1 MPQKIVEYIPCNDRD
16 IVGKKVAFNHWFMN
30 TVSKYQGHSILQFLL
45 VRQVYIVYDP
55 GVWCGTNTYEYQR
68 YVRYIFSSNHN
79 IHKSSCGLCF
89 WAPDPLIDRF

>member
-1 MPQKIVEYIPCNDRD
+1 MPQKIVEYVPCNDRD

-55 GVWCGTNTYEYQR
+55 GVWCGIQNT
-68 YVRYIFSSNHN
+68 
-79 IHKSSCGLCF
+79 
-89 WAPDPLIDRF
+89 